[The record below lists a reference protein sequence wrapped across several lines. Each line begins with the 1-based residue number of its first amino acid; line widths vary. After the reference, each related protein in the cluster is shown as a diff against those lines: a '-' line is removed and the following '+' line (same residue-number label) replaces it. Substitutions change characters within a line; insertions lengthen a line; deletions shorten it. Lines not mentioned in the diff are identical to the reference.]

1 MIFPFIADGCFDPEA
16 TKIMGDVFDE
26 MIWSL
31 DQFGRPRIIQE
42 AVARHVIKA
51 VRGRARPRRHLS
63 TGARG
68 DVVAARPRRGK
79 PRERRPRTG
88 RNRGFRRLT
97 G

>member
-51 VRGRARPRRHLS
+51 VRDGERDPDVIYQRVLAAMTSKLGLGEASRESASRAPGG
-63 TGARG
+63 TGASAG
-68 DVVAARPRRGK
+68 
-79 PRERRPRTG
+79 
-88 RNRGFRRLT
+88 
-97 G
+97 